1 MQRNRKCCRA
11 KVYSHIR
18 AINYL
23 HYARDRLFAHN
34 HTQNRVACV
43 PKKKKIRELQS
54 NVVERDTESNIAKQA
69 KLRKR
74 QRASE
79 VNKTSLAQNLH
90 KNALKTN

>member
-1 MQRNRKCCRA
+1 MLSCK
-11 KVYSHIR
+11 S
-18 AINYL
+18 
-23 HYARDRLFAHN
+23 LFPYQSYKLFTLCPRPTICSQP
-34 HTQNRVACV
+34 HTEPSSMCPQ
-43 PKKKKIRELQS
+43 KKKIRELQS